1 LCDHHNQ
8 SDLAFMSITI
18 SVNEARPASREG
30 QVVVTTKIDLIRHGL
45 VCGRPWWIADP
56 ELSRWTSWTSPPP
69 GVREYSA
76 EELIE
81 CRRVAVQLN
90 TYLHQ
95 DRSGDPIETT
105 EVFHALEDADRDDA
119 TTRLGA
125 AIAGQLAWSVFDVP
139 ALHHVAWMA
148 PDLGLDAGTGGDRV
162 DYAGLATTET
172 PSWVVLDAAVR
183 TQPEAGARGDVFP
196 GVRMPDVRAIG
207 GASVTACAAA
217 IAVPGQHA
225 GALDARPTSAP
236 AGPDLDGIDAD
247 RLDEQRY
254 APFARAIAAG
264 TQHRTVKTSL
274 ASGHPQTIHL
284 FPLGFTG
291 FIGVSDDLWTA
302 IHAALDDAR
311 PEGRGRFA
319 QQVRAIHRQR
329 ARDAKPPTARKVVNR
344 RSRTTSRLRTAPQV
358 DIDGVRHEVSVGP
371 DGIALVL
378 PIAVTQMNADRH
390 TGVRAA

>member
-1 LCDHHNQ
+1 
-8 SDLAFMSITI
+8 MSITI
-18 SVNEARPASREG
+18 SVNEARPAPREG

-45 VCGRPWWIADP
+45 VCGRPWWIATP
-56 ELSRWTSWTSPPP
+56 ELSRWTCWTSPPA
-69 GVREYSA
+69 GVEAYSA
-76 EELIE
+76 AELIE

-105 EVFHALEDADRDDA
+105 EEFHSLEDADRDDA

-125 AIAGQLAWSVFDVP
+125 AIAGQLAWSIFDVP

-148 PDLGLDAGTGGDRV
+148 PDLGLDPASSASRV
-162 DYAGLATTET
+162 DYAGLATTEA

-183 TQPEAGARGDVFP
+183 TQPEAGPRGDVEP
-196 GVRMPDVRAIG
+196 GVRVPDIRAIG
-207 GASVTACAAA
+207 GTSVGACAAA

-225 GALDARPTSAP
+225 GALDARVQTPTSTP
-236 AGPDLDGIDAD
+236 VGPDLQDVDAD

-264 TQHRTVKTSL
+264 MDHRTVTTQL
-274 ASGHPQTIHL
+274 ASGHPQTLHL

-291 FIGVSDDLWTA
+291 FIGISDDVWSA
-302 IHAALDDAR
+302 IHAALDAAGTDRRA
-311 PEGRGRFA
+311 RFA
-319 QQVRAIHRQR
+319 QDIRAIHRQR

-344 RSRTTSRLRTAPQV
+344 RSRTTSRLRTAPQLDV
-358 DIDGVRHEVSVGP
+358 DGVRHEASVGP

-378 PIAVTQMNADRH
+378 PIALTHMNADRQP
-390 TGVRAA
+390 GFRAA